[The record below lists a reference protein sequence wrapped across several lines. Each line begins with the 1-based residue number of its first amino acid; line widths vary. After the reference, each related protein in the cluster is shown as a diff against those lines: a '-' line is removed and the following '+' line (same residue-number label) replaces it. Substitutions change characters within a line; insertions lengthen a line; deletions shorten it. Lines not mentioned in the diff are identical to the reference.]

1 LKWCH
6 EGRINIAV
14 NRGIS
19 YILGVALIT
28 LPLLAIGGVLWS
40 MEPPPLVLQSEP
52 SNLSNPSNPSNPSGA
67 ATVSEPD
74 WWRGAADAQIIIDTF
89 PDFECIACC
98 ETEAVVPQ
106 TMHFYAKITKMV
118 YHPYPLSELGQVIAE
133 ALEAAGEQG
142 KFWELHDK
150 VVQVMPRDVDAL
162 KACATEVGL
171 DMPAFNQALDSGKFT
186 EKVKLAKEKAIA
198 RGVDHATIFVNGSEY
213 HKYPPDVGDISAM
226 IAEEMGKIR
235 TGGG

>member
-1 LKWCH
+1 
-6 EGRINIAV
+6 
-14 NRGIS
+14 
-19 YILGVALIT
+19 LIT

-40 MEPPPLVLQSEP
+40 MEPPPLVLQAE
-52 SNLSNPSNPSNPSGA
+52 PSNPSNPSTPSNPSSA
-67 ATVSEPD
+67 ATVPEPE
-74 WWRGAADAQIIIDTF
+74 WWCGASDAIVIIDTF

-98 ETEAVVPQ
+98 ETEGVAAQ
-106 TMHFYAKITKMV
+106 TMQFYAKITKMV

-162 KACATEVGL
+162 KACAAEVGL
-171 DMPAFNQALDSGKFT
+171 DMQKLDEALNSGKFK

-198 RGVDHATIFVNGSEY
+198 RGVTEATIFVNGREY

-235 TGGG
+235 TGG